1 MATYKITLFTPVI
14 NQMRGWEGDIGRSVY
29 RLAGMI
35 RDAQKIQAPK
45 GKTGKL
51 AASIRVGTKSK
62 RAGGIS
68 ITVGANPGQG
78 GGRIGYAYWTSEGAR
93 PHLIRPRPTN
103 RSGLMSFFWVREG
116 RWVRLSIV
124 HHPGI
129 RNPTHWVEHGADAAM
144 GAWR

>member
-1 MATYKITLFTPVI
+1 MATTRIILYRPVI
-14 NQMRGWEGDIGRSVY
+14 NQMRGWEGDIGIAVY
-29 RLAGMI
+29 RLAKMI
-35 RDAQKIQAPK
+35 AAAQRLQAPK
-45 GKTGKL
+45 KTGKL
-51 AASIRVGTKSK
+51 VSTIKPGTKSK
-62 RAGGIS
+62 RAEGIT

-93 PHLIRPRPTN
+93 PHLILPRRTN
-103 RSGLMSFFWVREG
+103 RRGLMTFFWPKVG
-116 RWVRLSIV
+116 HVVHLSIV